1 MLRGLCSTR
10 LPVQCVQLLSQNT
23 IDQRKT
29 EQRGGALDREEGA
42 SHREGPDYLGR
53 GQLHILPGFKA

>member
-1 MLRGLCSTR
+1 M
-10 LPVQCVQLLSQNT
+10 QCVQLLSQNT